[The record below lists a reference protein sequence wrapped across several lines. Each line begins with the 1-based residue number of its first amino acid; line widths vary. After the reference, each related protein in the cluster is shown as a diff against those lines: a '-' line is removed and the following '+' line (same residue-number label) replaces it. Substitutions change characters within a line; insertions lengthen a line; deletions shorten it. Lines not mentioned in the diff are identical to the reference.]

1 MYLLY
6 LNNPQRMVRS
16 DTTPEPPNYGRIWHG
31 SAVIWQAGC
40 ARAADSTIV
49 LASYWHCAAGLRGRH
64 RGIRWIRQNNMDL
77 GAQILSPVKLVIWDM
92 DDTFWQGTLSE
103 GGMTPVSAH
112 VEMIRT
118 LVDRGIMC
126 SICSKNDFDD
136 VKVALQALEIW
147 DLFVFPHIDW
157 TPKGQAIANMLTA
170 MGLRAENALFLDD
183 NHLNLEEVKFLNL
196 GIMAIDATTCTLVEL
211 LDLPQLQGK
220 DDCDRSRLEQYKVM
234 QSKQV
239 LQAETGLSNLDFLRQ
254 SGIRVKIITDIE
266 NHMDRV
272 LEMLNRTNQLNFT
285 KVRANTPD
293 ELAEFRKLLAI
304 AGMHAGLVHV
314 QDRYGDYG
322 IVGFFCVRTRYNGT
336 TVHHLAFSCRTLNMG
351 IEQWVWEYLNSPAF
365 DTIKP
370 VANPIK
376 TFEAIDWITEV
387 TDFDEASAAPVKRRI
402 CLVGGCDLLNVSFYC
417 GTERDE
423 FVNKQDDHG
432 LLVRYDDVG
441 FFLNPREVGLRNNKA
456 LKAFVG
462 YEFSELVALDTA
474 LANADLILL
483 SLYFSVPID
492 NLWTFGGADFGGKYW
507 ATIPPARM
515 KRLMSSAD
523 TATRF
528 AKEMHHRRLPLE
540 ARLDLTRRAY
550 ARAAEVRRPDA
561 PLFILGAGTIYGE
574 QAARTIDILRP
585 FNAMCRAFCAATP
598 NAHFIDIDSLLQQE
612 DFVDSIHY
620 TRTGYFKIAQ
630 FLNQRTD
637 EIVAARPKA
646 AAE

>member
-1 MYLLY
+1 
-6 LNNPQRMVRS
+6 
-16 DTTPEPPNYGRIWHG
+16 
-31 SAVIWQAGC
+31 
-40 ARAADSTIV
+40 
-49 LASYWHCAAGLRGRH
+49 
-64 RGIRWIRQNNMDL
+64 MDFS
-77 GAQILSPVKLVIWDM
+77 AQISAPVKLVVWDL
-92 DDTFWQGTLSE
+92 DETFWQGTLSE
-103 GGMTPVSAH
+103 GGISPVPVHSD
-112 VEMIRT
+112 MIRT

-126 SICSKNDFDD
+126 SICSKNNFEDA
-136 VKVALQALEIW
+136 KIALQALDIW
-147 DLFVFPHIDW
+147 ELFVFPHIDW
-157 TPKGQAIANMLTA
+157 TPKGQAIANMLSA
-170 MGLRAENALFLDD
+170 MGLRAENVVFLDD
-183 NHLNLEEVKFLNL
+183 NHLNLEEVKFLNP
-196 GIMAIDATTCTLVEL
+196 GIMAVDATACSLIDL
-211 LDLPQLQGK
+211 LDLPQFQGK
-220 DDCDRSRLEQYKVM
+220 DDRDHSRLEQYRAM
-234 QSKQV
+234 QTKRG
-239 LQAETGLSNLDFLRQ
+239 LQAETGLSNIDFLRQ
-254 SGIRVKIITDIE
+254 SGIRIRIITDIE

-272 LEMLNRTNQLNFT
+272 LEVLNRTNQLNFT
-285 KVRANTPD
+285 KVRANTP
-293 ELAEFRKLLAI
+293 EEIAEFKKLLSI

-351 IEQWVWEYLNSPAF
+351 VEQWVWEYLNSPSF
-365 DTIKP
+365 DAIKP

-376 TFEAIDWITEV
+376 TFDAIDWITEV
-387 TDFDEASAAPVKRRI
+387 ADFDQDAVAPVKRRI

-423 FVNKQDDHG
+423 FVNKQDDQG

-462 YEFSELVALDTA
+462 YEFSDLVALDAA
-474 LANADLILL
+474 LAKADLILL

-492 NLWTFGGADFGGKYW
+492 NLWTFGGPDFGGKYW
-507 ATIPPARM
+507 GTIPPARM

-528 AKEMHHRRLPLE
+528 AKEMYHRRLPLD

-550 ARAAEVRRPDA
+550 GHAARLRRVDA
-561 PLFILGAGTIYGE
+561 PLFIMGAGTIHGE

-585 FNAMCRAFCAATP
+585 FNAMCRAFCEATP
-598 NAHFIDIDSLLQQE
+598 NAHFIDIDDLLQAD

-630 FLNQRTD
+630 FVNQKTD
-637 EIVAARPKA
+637 TIMANHPET

>member
-1 MYLLY
+1 
-6 LNNPQRMVRS
+6 
-16 DTTPEPPNYGRIWHG
+16 
-31 SAVIWQAGC
+31 
-40 ARAADSTIV
+40 
-49 LASYWHCAAGLRGRH
+49 
-64 RGIRWIRQNNMDL
+64 MDL
-77 GAQILSPVKLVIWDM
+77 ATQISASVKLVIWDL
-92 DDTFWQGTLSE
+92 DETFWQGTLSE
-103 GGMTPVSAH
+103 GGMTPVQAH
-112 VEMIRT
+112 TDMVRT

-126 SICSKNDFDD
+126 SICSKNEFDD
-136 VKVALQALEIW
+136 TKNALQELDIW
-147 DLFVFPHIDW
+147 DSFVFPHIDW
-157 TPKGQAIANMLTA
+157 TPKGQAVTRIIAA
-170 MGLRAENALFLDD
+170 MGLRAENVLFLDD
-183 NHLNLEEVKFLNL
+183 NHLNLEEVKFLNP
-196 GIMAIDATTCTLVEL
+196 GIMAVDATAFPLVEL

-220 DDCDRSRLEQYKVM
+220 DDRDHSRLEQYKVM

-239 LQAETGLSNLDFLRQ
+239 LQAETGLSNIDFLRQ

-272 LEMLNRTNQLNFT
+272 LEMLNRTNQLNYT

-293 ELAEFRKLLAI
+293 QVAEFTKLLAI

-351 IEQWVWEYLNSPAF
+351 VEQWVWEYLNSPEF
-365 DTIKP
+365 DVVKP

-376 TFEAIDWITEV
+376 TFEVIDWITEV
-387 TDFDEASAAPVKRRI
+387 ADFDADMVAPVKKRI

-423 FVNKQDDHG
+423 FVNKQDDQG
-432 LLVRYDDVG
+432 MLVRYDDVG
-441 FFLNPREVGLRNNKA
+441 FFLNLREAGLRNNKA

-462 YEFSELVALDTA
+462 YEFSELVALDKA
-474 LANADLILL
+474 LASADLILL

-492 NLWTFGGADFGGKYW
+492 NLWTFGGPEFGGKYW

-528 AKEMHHRRLPLE
+528 AKEMHHRRLPLD

-550 ARAAEVRRPDA
+550 AHAATLRNPTA
-561 PLFILGAGTIYGE
+561 PLFIMGAGTIYGE

-585 FNAMCRAFCAATP
+585 FNAMCRAFCDATP
-598 NAHFIDIDSLLQQE
+598 NAYFIDIDSLLDADE
-612 DFVDSIHY
+612 FVDSIHY

-630 FLNQRTD
+630 FVNQKTD
-637 EIVAARPKA
+637 EIIALRPKVAA
-646 AAE
+646 E

>member
-1 MYLLY
+1 
-6 LNNPQRMVRS
+6 
-16 DTTPEPPNYGRIWHG
+16 
-31 SAVIWQAGC
+31 
-40 ARAADSTIV
+40 
-49 LASYWHCAAGLRGRH
+49 
-64 RGIRWIRQNNMDL
+64 MDL
-77 GAQILSPVKLVIWDM
+77 ATQITASVKLVIWDL
-92 DDTFWQGTLSE
+92 DETFWQGTLSE
-103 GGMTPVSAH
+103 GGIVPVQAH
-112 VEMIRT
+112 IDMVRR

-126 SICSKNDFDD
+126 SICSKNTFDAAQD
-136 VKVALQALEIW
+136 ALAQLGIW
-147 DLFVFPHIDW
+147 DMFVFPHIDW
-157 TPKGQAIANMLTA
+157 TPKGQAIVNMLSA
-170 MGLRAENALFLDD
+170 MGLRAENVVFLDD
-183 NHLNLEEVKFLNL
+183 NHLNLEEVKFLNP
-196 GIMAIDATTCTLVEL
+196 GIMVVDASAVRVADL

-220 DDCDRSRLEQYKVM
+220 DDRDHSRLEQYKVM

-239 LQAETGLSNLDFLRQ
+239 LQAETGLSNVDFLRQ

-285 KVRANTPD
+285 KVRANTPE
-293 ELAEFRKLLAI
+293 ELAEFQKLLAI
-304 AGMHAGLVHV
+304 AGIHAGLVHV

-336 TVHHLAFSCRTLNMG
+336 TLHHLTFSCRTLNMG

-365 DTIKP
+365 EAVKP
-370 VANPIK
+370 VANPVK
-376 TFEAIDWITEV
+376 TFDTIDWITEV
-387 TDFDEASAAPVKRRI
+387 ADFDADVAAPVKKRI

-417 GTERDE
+417 GTQRDE
-423 FVNKQDDHG
+423 FVNKQDDQG
-432 LLVRYDDVG
+432 MLVRYDDVG
-441 FFLNPREVGLRNNKA
+441 FFLNPREVGLRNSKT

-462 YEFSELVALDTA
+462 YEFSELLALDKA
-474 LANADLILL
+474 LARADLILL

-492 NLWTFGGADFGGKYW
+492 NLWTFGGPDFGGKYW

-528 AKEMHHRRLPLE
+528 AKEMHHRRLPLD

-550 ARAAEVRRPDA
+550 GHAAALRDPAA
-561 PLFILGAGTIYGE
+561 PLFIMGAGTVHGE

-585 FNAMCRAFCAATP
+585 FNAMCRAFCESTP
-598 NAHFIDIDSLLQQE
+598 NAHFIDIDSLLQADE
-612 DFVDSIHY
+612 FVDSIHY

-630 FLNQRTD
+630 FVNQKTD
-637 EIVAARPKA
+637 GIVATRPKA